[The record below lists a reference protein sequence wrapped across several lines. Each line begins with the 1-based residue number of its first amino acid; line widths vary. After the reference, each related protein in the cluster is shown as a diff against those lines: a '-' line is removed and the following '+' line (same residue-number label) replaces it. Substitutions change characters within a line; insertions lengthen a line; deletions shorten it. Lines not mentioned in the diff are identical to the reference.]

1 MSVLTSSIQHH
12 TGGFSWDNLARQRNT
27 TYSCR
32 KKEVKLFIFA
42 GDMILNLQNPKQ
54 STKNPTFEAL
64 NKFSKI
70 AGYESNVQ
78 NSIIFLYTIS
88 RQSENEFNKAIPF
101 TFASRRIKYLGINL
115 TKQCKTCT
123 LKSTKQHWKKLKI

>member
-1 MSVLTSSIQHH
+1 
-12 TGGFSWDNLARQRNT
+12 
-27 TYSCR
+27 
-32 KKEVKLFIFA
+32 
-42 GDMILNLQNPKQ
+42 MILNLQNPNL

-88 RQSENEFNKAIPF
+88 KQSENEFKKAIPF
-101 TFASRRIKYLGINL
+101 IFASRRIKYLGINL

-123 LKSTKQHWKKLKI
+123 LKSTKHHWKKLKI